1 MPVRFVTVGIVAV
14 KRKLSNPWVD
24 FEWVPEAV
32 LPGLPAVEPGTRIAA
47 EANAESWYLGPAE
60 LTFHSGETAHYR
72 DNLVSGRPAVW
83 VALRENAEGTWY
95 VAGATVDPYE
105 GEAFVDAVADRV
117 EALPMPNEVA
127 VELQAFVDT
136 HHVDQ
141 PFFKRKRDRKDP
153 HAEPDYGIGHPAH
166 QVPGRRS

>member
-1 MPVRFVTVGIVAV
+1 MPVQHMTVGIVAV
-14 KRKLSNPWVD
+14 KRKLNNPWVD
-24 FEWVPEAV
+24 FEWLPEAV
-32 LPGLPAVEPGTRIAA
+32 LPGLPAVEPGTLIGA
-47 EANAESWYLGPAE
+47 EGAVERWYLGPAD

-83 VALRENAEGTWY
+83 VALREAYDGGWS

-105 GEAFVDAVADRV
+105 GEAFVDVVSDKV
-117 EALPMPNEVA
+117 EALPMPLEVA
-127 VELQAFVDT
+127 AELQAFVDL

-153 HAEPDYGIGHPAH
+153 HAEPDFGLGHPAR
-166 QVPGRRS
+166 QPGRRT

>member
-1 MPVRFVTVGIVAV
+1 MPVRFMTVGIVAV
-14 KRKLSNPWVD
+14 KRRLSNPWVD

-32 LPGLPAVEPGTRIAA
+32 LPGLPAVDPGTRIAA
-47 EANAESWYLGPAE
+47 EAEAERWYLGPAE

-83 VALRENAEGTWY
+83 VALRENAEGGWY
-95 VAGATVDPYE
+95 VAGATIDPYE
-105 GEAFVDAVADRV
+105 GEAFVDAVSDRV
-117 EALPMPNEVA
+117 EALPMPNEIA
-127 VELQAFVDT
+127 VELQAFVDA

-153 HAEPDYGIGHPAH
+153 NAEPDYGIGHPAR
-166 QVPGRRS
+166 QTPGRRT

>member
-1 MPVRFVTVGIVAV
+1 MPTRLMTVGIVAL

-47 EANAESWYLGPAE
+47 EATAERWYLGPAE
-60 LTFHSGETAHYR
+60 LIFHSGETAHYR

-83 VALRENAEGTWY
+83 VALRENAEGGWY

-105 GEAFVDAVADRV
+105 GEAFVDAVDDKV
-117 EALPMPNEVA
+117 EALPMPSEIA

-136 HHVDQ
+136 HHVEQ
-141 PFFKRKRDRKDP
+141 AFFKRKRDRKDP
-153 HAEPDYGIGHPAH
+153 NAEPDYGIGHPAR
-166 QVPGRRS
+166 QAPGRRT